1 MKIRRFP
8 LFAAGA
14 IALASAQGARGAEP
28 AIISVARAYLGS
40 DAALDAVTSIH
51 FTGVIDVTDPDDAKQ
66 SISHLPIDVIYE
78 KPLRHRTVIRGEKA
92 IQTKVLDGY
101 DAWERLEDPADRT
114 KFRLTWLSSEDTKA
128 LRAST
133 WENLYYYR
141 GLSPQDGV
149 VEDKGPATVDGL
161 SCDRVDFIH
170 ARTIVFSRY
179 FEMGTGRL
187 VLTETAG
194 EKVRE
199 HGQTVVNGIRFA
211 TSIVST
217 SRTPS
222 GKEKAATITFEKIEV
237 NQRFGDDVFAPPNLL
252 PGGAAATAAKK

>member
-14 IALASAQGARGAEP
+14 IVLASAQGARCAEP
-28 AIISVARAYLGS
+28 AIIAVARARLGS

-51 FTGVIDVTDPDDAKQ
+51 FTGVLDVTDPDDPKK
-66 SISHLPIDVIYE
+66 SVSHLPIDVIYQ
-78 KPLRHRTVIRGEKA
+78 KPLRTRTVIRAEKA

-101 DAWERLEDPADRT
+101 DAWQRLEDPADRT

-141 GLSPQDGV
+141 GLLPPDGT
-149 VEDKGPATVDGL
+149 VEDRGPATADGI
-161 SCDRVDFIH
+161 SCERVDFIH

-187 VLTETAG
+187 VLTEAG
-194 EKVRE
+194 GERVRE

-217 SRTPS
+217 ERTPS
-222 GKEKAATITFEKIEV
+222 GKDRVATITFEKIEV
-237 NQRFGDDVFAPPNLL
+237 NQRFGDDAFAPPNLL
-252 PGGAAATAAKK
+252 PGGPPAAGGKK